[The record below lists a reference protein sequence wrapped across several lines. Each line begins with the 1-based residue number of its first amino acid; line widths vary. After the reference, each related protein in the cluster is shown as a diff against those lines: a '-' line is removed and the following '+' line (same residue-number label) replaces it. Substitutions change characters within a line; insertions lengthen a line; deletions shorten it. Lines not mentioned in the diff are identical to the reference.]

1 MSRPGDGGDI
11 LRRKPAIE
19 SVGGFVHMRLS
30 LTTTT
35 YFVRPSI
42 DVQWTRDVGVWGC
55 GDVGL
60 LGGGVAGLWGCEVV
74 GLWVQE
80 SISVLDKRILH
91 YRSPFLGWTE
101 EFFSTG
107 VHCCLGQK
115 RILYYRS
122 PCLCCTREF
131 FATGVHVCTG
141 QENSLLQESISV
153 SDNRL
158 LYYRSPFLYCYDL
171 CGQPSYRTES
181 MKLKSAT

>member
-42 DVQWTRDVGVWGC
+42 DVQWTRDVGLWGC

-80 SISVLDKRILH
+80 SISVLDRRILH
-91 YRSPFLGWTE
+91 HKSPFLGWTE
-101 EFFSTG
+101 EFFTTG
-107 VHCCLGQK
+107 VHFCL
-115 RILYYRS
+115 
-122 PCLCCTREF
+122 
-131 FATGVHVCTG
+131 G
-141 QENSLLQESISV
+141 QENSLLQESMSVLHKRILYCRSPCLYWTRECFTTGFHFCIGQQNSLLQESISV
-153 SDNRL
+153 LFDGHKHIAVF
-158 LYYRSPFLYCYDL
+158 P
-171 CGQPSYRTES
+171 
-181 MKLKSAT
+181 